1 MIANYFWSVFIGL
14 IFFGPIWA
22 QTQILENEIKNE
34 TDLISQPFDWETEQI
49 LERNREP
56 MRTYAH
62 QYETSSKIK
71 SFSLA
76 NSDYM
81 SLNGNWRFAW
91 SRDFKSSPKHFHKF
105 KYDVSNWDKIEVPS
119 NWQMKGYGKPIYVNA
134 GYSNFDSIS
143 FPAVRTP
150 YGNPIGCYIKTF
162 ELKKE
167 WKNKQVF
174 IHFEGVESAY
184 HIWVN
189 GKLVGYSQDSKLPS
203 EFNLTPYLETGKNTL
218 AVRVYRWSDGS
229 WLEDQ
234 DGFNMSGIYR
244 DVWLYA
250 TPNLAIRDFYAT
262 SKLDKNYENANFSI
276 EVAVKNYGAKK
287 SKPNTITISIAG
299 EQIKKELPRLQSGE
313 EQIIRLNKK
322 IKSPL
327 KWTAETPNLYPLVL
341 NLSQG
346 NQVNQVTG
354 TEFGFR
360 DIEIS
365 GNKILLNGK
374 PFIQKGV
381 NRVEHDPVNGHYITS
396 ERLKQELKLLKKN
409 NINAIRT
416 AHFPFNSEFYVWCNR
431 YGFYVIDEANLEST
445 HKFTPLDFT
454 NDQSWKK
461 AHEERMERMIHRD
474 KNHPCVINWSVGNEA
489 HYGKNMAA
497 MHDVAKRLDTTRPT
511 SYHYQQQP
519 APYDIIAGGTVKG
532 GKGRYY
538 GLEDWKKLG
547 RANLSKPYVRTEGAH
562 AMGNAM
568 GNFKEIVEILEQYE
582 SLGGFYIWDWVD
594 QSIKTQTSSGEVF
607 YAYGGDFGEQRHSY
621 NFCLNGI
628 VMSDL
633 TETGKLAEVKYV
645 YQNAHI
651 EWHNNKQQLKISNKY
666 YFKNLNTYKG
676 RWELLKNGTVVEEGF
691 FKIPNIAA
699 QKSGFIDNPVDLS
712 KLETSKEWFLNI
724 SLLTTNDQIGVD
736 NDYPIIEEQLQVNTF
751 NYDANKTARAP
762 LLIKMHQKDSTQTIV
777 GSNFTVDID
786 YKSGQLKNYRFN
798 NQLLFETGPVFNFV
812 RAATDNDAGNRLLN
826 KPFRFATQWRN
837 AGLYDLKPILKSL
850 VVDVNKVVVE
860 HDLKGKKDGGFNTKT
875 IYSFFTDGVIE
886 FDFEAEAY
894 GASILNLPS
903 LPKVGTQ
910 WSLPKE
916 MNYME
921 WYGKGPFHN
930 YSDRSNGTF
939 IKEFRASVKEQYVN
953 YPYPQEHGNKMDI
966 RWVAMHNNLDYGLK
980 ILPLQP
986 LETSAHIYTTKNLD
1000 QATHTYELK
1009 PTQNVFWNLD
1019 YKQCGLGNGSCGSN
1033 TRPEYRVMPN
1043 KKFKFSYL
1051 MKPTEKNP
1059 NWK

>member
-1 MIANYFWSVFIGL
+1 MIAKYFWSLFIGL
-14 IFFGPIWA
+14 VFCNPIWA
-22 QTQILENEIKNE
+22 QTQILENEIKND
-34 TDLISQPFDWETEQI
+34 TGLISRPFDWETEQV
-49 LERNREP
+49 LQRNREP

-62 QYETSSKIK
+62 QYKASSKIK

-91 SRDFKSSPKHFHKF
+91 SRDFQSSPKHFQKI
-105 KYDVSNWDKIEVPS
+105 KYDTSDWDKIEVPS
-119 NWQMKGYGKPIYVNA
+119 NWQMKGYGNPIYVNA

-143 FPAVRTP
+143 FPAVKTP
-150 YGNPIGCYIKTF
+150 YGNPVGCYVRTF

-167 WKNKQVF
+167 WQNKQVF

-184 HIWVN
+184 HIWLN
-189 GKLVGYSQDSKLPS
+189 GELVGYSQDSKLPS

-250 TPNLAIRDFYAT
+250 TPDLAIRDFYAT
-262 SKLDKNYENANFSI
+262 SKLDNNYDNANFSI
-276 EVAVKNYGAKK
+276 EVAVKNYGTKT
-287 SKPNTITISIAG
+287 SKPNSITINIAG

-313 EQIIRLNKK
+313 EQIIKLDTR

-341 NLSQG
+341 SLSQG
-346 NQVNQVTG
+346 GKVNQVTG

-360 DIEIS
+360 DVEIS

-381 NRVEHDPVNGHYITS
+381 NRVEHDPVNGHYITN
-396 ERLKQELKLLKKN
+396 ERLEQELKLMKKN

-454 NDQSWKK
+454 NNESWKK

-474 KNHPCVINWSVGNEA
+474 KNHPCVITWSVGNEA

-547 RANLSKPYVRTEGAH
+547 IANLSKPYVRTEGAH

-568 GNFKEIVEILEQYE
+568 GNFKEIVEVLEQYE

-594 QSIKTQTSSGEVF
+594 QSIKTQTSSGEAF

-645 YQNAHI
+645 YQNANI
-651 EWHNNKQQLKISNKY
+651 EWHNDKQQLKIANKQ
-666 YFKNLNTYKG
+666 YFTNLNTYKG
-676 RWELLKNGTVVEEGF
+676 HWELLKNGTVVEEGF
-691 FKIPNIAA
+691 LKIPNIEA
-699 QKSGFIDNPVDLS
+699 QNTGFIDTPIDLS
-712 KLETSKEWFLNI
+712 KLDLSNEWFLNI
-724 SLLTTNDQIGVD
+724 SLLTTKDQIWVTK
-736 NDYPIIEEQLQVNTF
+736 DYPIIREQLQVNTF
-751 NYDANKTARAP
+751 SYDSYKTAREP
-762 LLIKMHQKDSTQTIV
+762 LLIKTHQNNSVQTIV
-777 GSNFTVDID
+777 GSDFTVDID

-798 NQLLFETGPVFNFV
+798 NQLLFEIGPEINFV

-850 VVDVNKVVVE
+850 VVDGNKVVVE
-860 HDLKGKKDGGFNTKT
+860 HDLKGKKDGGFNTKI
-875 IYSFFTDGVIE
+875 IYSFFTDGAIK

-903 LPKVGTQ
+903 LPKVGSQ

-939 IKEFRASVKEQYVN
+939 IKEFGATVEEQFVN
-953 YPYPQEHGNKMDI
+953 YPYPQEHGNKMDV
-966 RWVAMHNNLDYGLK
+966 RWVTMHNNLGYGLK

-1000 QATHTYELK
+1000 KATHTYELK

-1019 YKQCGLGNGSCGSN
+1019 FKQCGLGNGSCGSN
-1033 TRPEYRVMPN
+1033 TRYEYCISPKIN
-1043 KKFKFSYL
+1043 YKFGYQMIPFSI
-1051 MKPTEKNP
+1051 KN
-1059 NWK
+1059 